1 MALIANEKIELQ
13 SLAFSRGASH
23 NISYLVPSCSGL
35 TGENLV
41 ERVSIPESD
50 WYKDKPT
57 LIEAIDTFLPP
68 VRLVEKPFRMSISD
82 VYKVS

>member
-1 MALIANEKIELQ
+1 
-13 SLAFSRGASH
+13 
-23 NISYLVPSCSGL
+23 L

-41 ERVSIPESD
+41 EKIDTPESS

-57 LIEAIDTFLPP
+57 LIESIDTFLPP

-82 VYKVS
+82 VYKVLWSFCF